1 MSSLLQSTA
10 IVNTADVEG
19 IVYLA
24 SPKPTFGTKLAR
36 RMMGR
41 ARKQFPR
48 AGVIAAGELFT
59 SNEDWLKRWP
69 FVLPAFSGLAFFSE
83 PDGTVGLGLCKE
95 VADAR
100 ALDLPVVF
108 LDDEGGAFDAFEL
121 VPHDARS
128 ARRFARVVAG

>member
-1 MSSLLQSTA
+1 MRSLLQLTA
-10 IVNTADVEG
+10 NVNVADVEG

-36 RMMGR
+36 RMIGR
-41 ARKQFPR
+41 ARKLFPR
-48 AGVIAAGELFT
+48 AGVIAAGDLFT

-69 FVLPAFSGLAFFSE
+69 FTLGAFAGLAFFSE
-83 PDGTVGLGLCKE
+83 ADGTVGLGVCKE
-95 VADAR
+95 VADAQ

-108 LDDEGGAFDAFEL
+108 LDDEGGVFDAFDL

>member
-1 MSSLLQSTA
+1 MKIDRRYTQAGRSPY
-10 IVNTADVEG
+10 ADIEF
-19 IVYLA
+19 
-24 SPKPTFGTKLAR
+24 TT
-36 RMMGR
+36 
-41 ARKQFPR
+41 RKSEIR
-48 AGVIAAGELFT
+48 
-59 SNEDWLKRWP
+59 
-69 FVLPAFSGLAFFSE
+69 E